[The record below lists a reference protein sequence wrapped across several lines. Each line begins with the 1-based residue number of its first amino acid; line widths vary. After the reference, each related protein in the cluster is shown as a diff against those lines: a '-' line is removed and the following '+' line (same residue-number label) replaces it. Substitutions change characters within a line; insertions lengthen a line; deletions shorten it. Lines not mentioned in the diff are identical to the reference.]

1 MIFNKQDQEVRDMG
15 YHKHAFN
22 VLISNRL
29 GYHRDV
35 PDTRNDK
42 YEHLPVYSLF
52 AQIIS
57 SVLLTLKSNHETSIC
72 NIP

>member
-29 GYHRDV
+29 GYHRNV

-42 YEHLPVYSLF
+42 YEHLSVY
-52 AQIIS
+52 
-57 SVLLTLKSNHETSIC
+57 
-72 NIP
+72 